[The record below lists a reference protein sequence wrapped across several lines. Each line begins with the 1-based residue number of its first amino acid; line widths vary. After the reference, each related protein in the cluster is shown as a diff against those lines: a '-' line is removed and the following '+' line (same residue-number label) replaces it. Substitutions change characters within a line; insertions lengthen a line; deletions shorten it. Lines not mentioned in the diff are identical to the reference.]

1 VPGTTLRNGSHAAY
15 PGIFL
20 VMPQTSSRF
29 YLRISVFIRGHFL
42 SSALSVAASFSPSFT
57 RGQKL
62 KNPPGL
68 RPAG

>member
-1 VPGTTLRNGSHAAY
+1 MGPLPR
-15 PGIFL
+15 GIFP

-57 RGQKL
+57 
-62 KNPPGL
+62 PV
-68 RPAG
+68 AGN